1 MRISTMFSSIKLLR
15 EHGCG
20 LVNSGL
26 PELDMIAQSPT
37 ILIIARH
44 VTAVLHG
51 FQCFHVI
58 LTANFLVTL
67 TIYLEIVKYI
77 KTLLSCEA
85 GLSFPY
91 VCSKNRKEIRK

>member
-1 MRISTMFSSIKLLR
+1 MCISTMFSSIKLLR

-51 FQCFHVI
+51 GQCFHVI
-58 LTANFLVTL
+58 LTANFKFFGHVDYIFGNCE
-67 TIYLEIVKYI
+67 IY
-77 KTLLSCEA
+77 
-85 GLSFPY
+85 
-91 VCSKNRKEIRK
+91 